1 MDPFQ
6 DILRYGRKLKN
17 ITQRV
22 LGEKIGASKQ
32 LILMYE
38 NGLRLPT
45 KNNLELLCK
54 ELDLD
59 YNYMAMLVACQKY
72 NIKTKDFEK
81 HIIIYNTKE
90 INTCLNELEKITSKI
105 DEQLKNYQKINNDII
120 NLKNNIKRNIGGK

>member
-1 MDPFQ
+1 MDTFQ
-6 DILRYGRKLKN
+6 DMLRYGRKLKN
-17 ITQRV
+17 ITQRA
-22 LGEKIGASKQ
+22 LGKKIGVSKQ

-72 NIKTKDFEK
+72 NIKIEDFEK

-90 INTCLNELEKITSKI
+90 INTCLGELEKITDRI
-105 DEQLKNYQKINNDII
+105 DKQLKNYQEINNNII
-120 NLKNNIKRNIGGK
+120 NLKNNIKKNIGGK

>member
-1 MDPFQ
+1 MDTFQ

-17 ITQRV
+17 ITQRA

-45 KNNLELLCK
+45 KSNLELLCK

-72 NIKTKDFEK
+72 NIKIEDFEK

-90 INTCLNELEKITSKI
+90 INTCLGELEKITDRI
-105 DEQLKNYQKINNDII
+105 DKQLKNYQKINNDII
-120 NLKNNIKRNIGGK
+120 NLKNNIKKNIGGK